1 LLFNQIAGLGIA
13 AIMAI
18 STPLTFSYVSAPT
31 STVNTPPEEVKTWH
45 EKLLETP
52 ELLAVARCESGLRQ
66 FNKDGTVLRG
76 VVNPQDVGILQ
87 INERYHLEES
97 RRLGI
102 DIYTLEGNIEYGFIL
117 YSTQGLRPWFWSE
130 PCWGKTAE

>member
-1 LLFNQIAGLGIA
+1 
-13 AIMAI
+13 MAI

-102 DIYTLEGNIEYGFIL
+102 DIYTVEGNIEYGFIL